1 MIIVYGFIIGIPTL
15 LILIAIKKIIK
26 VRSIAKHGI
35 KTNAVITHIRMIR
48 FSKSTIDKLTL
59 EYTDYTGTRHPAK
72 ATTVPGHYK
81 TGNTMPL
88 KYLDNKPSA
97 YTIDD
102 TQQGDWVLL
111 IVCVLLL
118 AFTIFASYKIDE
130 LVQSSNFHF
139 SPKFAIVY

>member
-15 LILIAIKKIIK
+15 LVLFAIKKII
-26 VRSIAKHGI
+26 RARRIAKHGI

-48 FSKSTIDKLTL
+48 FSKSTSDKLTL
-59 EYTDYTGTRHPAK
+59 EYTDNKGTRHSTK

-97 YTIDD
+97 YAIDN
-102 TQQGDWVLL
+102 TQQADWVLL
-111 IVCVLLL
+111 VVCILLL

-139 SPKFAIVY
+139 SP

>member
-1 MIIVYGFIIGIPTL
+1 MFIIYSFVIGVPAL
-15 LILIAIKKIIK
+15 LIFLTLRKIIK
-26 VRSIAKHGI
+26 VRNIEKYGI
-35 KTNAVITHIRMIR
+35 KTNAVVTHIRSIR
-48 FSKSTIDKLTL
+48 SGRNWSDKLTL
-59 EYTDYTGTRHPAK
+59 EYTDYTGIRHSAK

-97 YTIDD
+97 YAIDN

-111 IVCVLLL
+111 VVCILLL

-139 SPKFAIVY
+139 SP